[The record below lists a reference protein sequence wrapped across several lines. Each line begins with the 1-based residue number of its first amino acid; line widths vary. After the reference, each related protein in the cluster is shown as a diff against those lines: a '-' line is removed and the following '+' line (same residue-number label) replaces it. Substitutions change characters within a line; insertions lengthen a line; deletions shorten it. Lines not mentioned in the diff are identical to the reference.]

1 MEVNIMIQ
9 YRLLTGPDDAEFC
22 TRITRHLNEGWELH
36 GSPAL
41 TFNGER
47 VIAAQ
52 AVMRE
57 VAGDSSAE
65 IVLPK
70 VCELESI

>member
-1 MEVNIMIQ
+1 MIQ

-22 TRITRHLNEGWELH
+22 ARITRHLNEGWELH
-36 GSPAL
+36 GSPTL

-52 AVMRE
+52 AVVRDS
-57 VAGDSSAE
+57 AGDSSAE
-65 IVLPK
+65 IALPK
-70 VCELESI
+70 VCELESR